1 MKDITIKNYMYDMNY
16 DLKLLIRKMV
26 LKYHVLEITYYVD
39 ETAFWVVFV
48 IFAVVK
54 RLREGLLNTFSVFLS
69 HDREAMALN

>member
-1 MKDITIKNYMYDMNY
+1 MYNMNY

-26 LKYHVLEITYYVD
+26 LKYHILEITYYVD
-39 ETAFWVVFV
+39 KTAFWVLFV

-54 RLREGLLNTFSVFLS
+54 RLREGLLNTSDAFLS

>member
-1 MKDITIKNYMYDMNY
+1 MYVMNY
-16 DLKLLIRKMV
+16 DLKLFISKMV
-26 LKYHVLEITYYVD
+26 LKYHNLKITYYVD

-54 RLREGLLNTFSVFLS
+54 RLREGYFNTSDAFLS